1 MNQANEPFGTDVR
14 SYVPPV
20 QIGEVMR
27 GAIIGKI
34 VASKSAEFKVGEYC
48 TASPGWTE
56 YAILKES
63 EVKKLDVPSN
73 GKVTD
78 ALGVLGAFFFRNS
91 TQSLS
96 NGADFVQA

>member
-1 MNQANEPFGTDVR
+1 MDCFYIDAR

-20 QIGEVMR
+20 QIGEIMR
-27 GAIIGKI
+27 GAVVGKV

-73 GKVTD
+73 GKLTD
-78 ALGVLGAFFFRNS
+78 ALGVLGKFFFRNS
-91 TQSLS
+91 IL
-96 NGADFVQA
+96 NPRNDADGVQV